1 MKMIEKV
8 SKKTLVKNVEH
19 TKRWPNK

>member
-19 TKRWPNK
+19 TKCWPNK